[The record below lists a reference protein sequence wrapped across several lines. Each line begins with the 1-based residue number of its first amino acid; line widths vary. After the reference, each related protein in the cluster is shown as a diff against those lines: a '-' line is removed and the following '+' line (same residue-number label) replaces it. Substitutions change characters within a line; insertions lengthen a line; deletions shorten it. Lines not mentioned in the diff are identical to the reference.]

1 MKFLNRGQLPF
12 LALIVLIL
20 LLAAG
25 VRLHNLEVQSFWYD
39 EGVAYGHSQRGLL
52 ELIPRL
58 QNNVHVPAYFGSL
71 AIWEDFTGST
81 EFALRAYS
89 VLWSVVSVA
98 AAYALGKRLFAP
110 LAGIAA
116 AAFVALNTFSIHYA
130 QETRMYAMLA
140 ALATLAMWAFV
151 GFVQRI
157 NRQSVGAIHESPR
170 KNGVW
175 RWGLAF
181 ALLNIVGVYT
191 HVAYALVMLT
201 QGAMAVL
208 WLVALVWRAG
218 WRISLRAFLTY
229 SALNLL
235 TLLAFAPWILTAI
248 SQISAQPNISAGM
261 ELAEILRILQ
271 GWFAFGITYEES
283 ISGGMGVVV
292 YFLLLFGLITPRGSK
307 RDAWWALLL
316 PVVWVILSSGLYL
329 YLELYER
336 YLRFLLPA
344 QIGFALWMGRGIWVL
359 WNIVPRSAQYKP
371 DAPTRYLPK
380 VAAVVALLAFCYTMA
395 GGLNPLYNDP
405 DYQRDDYRGMV
416 QRIETES
423 GENAAVILTAPGLQ
437 EIYGYYDAGELPV
450 YPLPASPDIV
460 GDTEAVIAEH
470 DRIFV
475 VIYGADEQDPQ
486 GLVLRTLNTEAYP
499 LGGEWVGDVRLE
511 RFVSPADFPAP
522 QSVDAQ
528 FGENITLRSAALS
541 SENLQAG
548 GVLQVQLQWET
559 DSALDTRYKVFV
571 QILNSEG
578 VLVAQHDSEPAGG
591 TAPTNVWHPGETV
604 LDLHALVLPLDALAG
619 DYTVIVGLYDT
630 NNPSARLTVGEG
642 DYLPLATIAVE

>member
-1 MKFLNRGQLPF
+1 MKLLQRGQVPF

-25 VRLHNLEVQSFWYD
+25 VRFHNLEVQSFWYD

-58 QNNVHVPAYFGSL
+58 QSNVHVPAYFGSL
-71 AIWEDFTGST
+71 AIWEDFTGSS

-89 VLWSVVSVA
+89 VLWSIISVA

-110 LAGIAA
+110 MAGIAA
-116 AAFVALNTFSIHYA
+116 AAFVALNTFSITYA

-140 ALATLAMWAFV
+140 AVAALAMWAFV
-151 GFVQRI
+151 GFVQEW
-157 NRQSVGAIHESPR
+157 NRQERAQPVTPLR
-170 KNGVW
+170 TMW
-175 RWGLAF
+175 RWGMAF
-181 ALLNIVGVYT
+181 ALLNIIGVYT

-201 QGAMAVL
+201 QGVMAVL
-208 WLVALVWRAG
+208 WLVALFWRSG
-218 WRISLRAFLTY
+218 WRISLRALLIYT
-229 SALNLL
+229 ALNLL
-235 TLLAFAPWILTAI
+235 TMLAFAPWILTAI
-248 SQISAQPNISAGM
+248 SQISSQPNISAGM
-261 ELAEILRILQ
+261 EFAEIVRILQ

-283 ISGGMGVVV
+283 IAGGMGVVI
-292 YFLLLFGLITPRGSK
+292 YFLLLFGLITPRNSK
-307 RDAWWALLL
+307 KDAWWGLLF
-316 PVVWVILSSGLYL
+316 PVVWVLLSSGLYL

-359 WNIVPRSAQYKP
+359 WHIVPRNAQYKP

-395 GGLNPLYNDP
+395 GGLAPLYNDP
-405 DYQRDDYRGMV
+405 AYQRDDYRGLV
-416 QRIETES
+416 QTITAES
-423 GENAAVILTAPGLQ
+423 GDNDAVILTAPGLQ
-437 EIYGYYDAGELPV
+437 EIYGYYDTGKLPV

-460 GDTEAVIAEH
+460 GDTEAIITQH

-475 VIYGADEQDPQ
+475 VIYGAEEQDPQ

-522 QSVDAQ
+522 QTVDAQ
-528 FGENITLRSAALS
+528 FGEHINLRSVALS
-541 SENLQAG
+541 GENLQAG
-548 GVLQVQLQWET
+548 DVLQVQLQWET
-559 DSALDTRYKVFV
+559 DTALDTRYKVFV
-571 QILNSEG
+571 QILNRDG

-591 TAPTNVWHPGETV
+591 TAPTNTWQAGESV
-604 LDLHALVLPLDALAG
+604 LDLHALVLPPDAATG
-619 DYTVIVGLYDT
+619 DYTVIVGLYDA

-642 DYLPLATIAVE
+642 DYLPIAMIVVE